1 MGPILARLA
10 QAPDLPRWAV
20 IKDARQRQRQRRRRM
35 RMAVA
40 IGAALI
46 AAAAWALRSDR
57 SPTPRLP
64 EPAQPSATHP
74 ASVSLG
80 GTPIDAVA
88 ARGAVWVLVCPRR
101 CSGTEVSSGAL
112 LQVASRSDRV
122 ISRFPVADPQALT
135 LGAGAIWIAH
145 FATDMVTR
153 VDPRTGRAGATINL
167 ALPQPLATG
176 DRRFLPSGISF
187 GAGMVWVSTARGQ
200 LAVIS
205 ARTSR
210 QVAMVPSPSEETHT
224 TVAGHRT
231 WVAEDLAG
239 IGFIAHDAHRL
250 TIHRISQAGQP
261 VDVID
266 VKSGG
271 GRIWTFGPS
280 NPGSPGKLDTNV
292 ITALDPTN
300 SHVEHQLQI
309 NGAGETIAYGNGA
322 LYVADFNRGLLF
334 RINAANYKVDT
345 LPSER
350 GGAWLVGTTPGA
362 LWAATPSGK
371 LLRITVPQ
379 R

>member
-1 MGPILARLA
+1 MLLNPCMRPISAAQEDGLFDRFAEHFERIWKQASERIEPELDDDLTPELAPKPDAAPTPEQAHEHGASHRSVTMPTGARFA
-10 QAPDLPRWAV
+10 QASDLPRWAV
-20 IKDARQRQRQRRRRM
+20 IKNARRRQRRRRM
-35 RMAVA
+35 RVVVA
-40 IGAALI
+40 IGAALF
-46 AAAAWALRSDR
+46 AAGAWALRSGR
-57 SPTPRLP
+57 GPTARF
-64 EPAQPSATHP
+64 PAPAPPSARQP
-74 ASVSLG
+74 VSIGLG

-88 ARGAVWVLVCPRR
+88 TPRSVWVLVCTRR

-112 LQVASRSDRV
+112 LHVSSRSDRV

-145 FATDMVTR
+145 FAAGTVTR
-153 VDPRTGRAGATINL
+153 VDPRTGRTSATIHL
-167 ALPQPLATG
+167 ALPQPVAAG

-224 TVAGHRT
+224 TIAGHRT

-239 IGFIAHDAHRL
+239 IGIIAHEAHRL

-261 VDVID
+261 VDVVD

-280 NPGSPGKLDTNV
+280 
-292 ITALDPTN
+292 
-300 SHVEHQLQI
+300 
-309 NGAGETIAYGNGA
+309 
-322 LYVADFNRGLLF
+322 
-334 RINAANYKVDT
+334 
-345 LPSER
+345 
-350 GGAWLVGTTPGA
+350 
-362 LWAATPSGK
+362 
-371 LLRITVPQ
+371 
-379 R
+379 